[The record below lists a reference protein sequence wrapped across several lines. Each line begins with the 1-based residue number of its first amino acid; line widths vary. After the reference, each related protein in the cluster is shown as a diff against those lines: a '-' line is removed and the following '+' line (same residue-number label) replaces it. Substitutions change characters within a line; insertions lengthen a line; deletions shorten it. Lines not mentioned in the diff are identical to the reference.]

1 MSATPLET
9 LRELRRRA
17 REEAEARFSTSLA
30 ALRAAKEQT
39 VRCAQREAAH
49 VRGRLAVASARLSTL
64 ESPAGDDRAC
74 PGLDTPLCRAQLH
87 ETRECLLRA
96 EEVLLAFG
104 RQRAALQLAERMGR
118 VAEGQALLIEAELRL
133 DVVER
138 FLANRAAAERTR
150 LLRREEREG
159 DDYSSSRNSSL

>member
-1 MSATPLET
+1 
-9 LRELRRRA
+9 
-17 REEAEARFSTSLA
+17 
-30 ALRAAKEQT
+30 
-39 VRCAQREAAH
+39 
-49 VRGRLAVASARLSTL
+49 
-64 ESPAGDDRAC
+64 
-74 PGLDTPLCRAQLH
+74 
-87 ETRECLLRA
+87 
-96 EEVLLAFG
+96 
-104 RQRAALQLAERMGR
+104 MGR